1 MSQILVCQGA
11 QVAVAGLYPLIFP
24 TNGYRGQLRW
34 IGESAGVVGPN
45 AYSLLLASSREG
57 PLVLPKY
64 VTVLLSDGQRVHI
77 GDNLTL
83 PSSER
88 LSRMPNLSVK
98 AAETNI
104 FISHPDAELEACRA
118 GRDLSKKVQQV
129 DVEDE
134 EGEDGE
140 EEEEGEEGT
149 EENLSVAV
157 QEKKEEE
164 DKSEKCRRQLK
175 VEMSQPGATEQEL
188 VSYFSKFG
196 DVVSAF
202 SCSSLSATITFARP
216 EAVELLGGLEHQLVV
231 KNDAHGG
238 GFVRLKMRGG
248 DGRSATPP
256 RHLRH
261 NVNPFRCGFYERKHL
276 YFSLD
281 ANIAYH
287 FSGTLTI
294 WMVNLCIT
302 SYAGHLC
309 SFTSIALLHLVLHPP
324 VQHSH
329 MKLESLP
336 GDSSIYLLALGQLL
350 IMLLQ
355 AGPLCVILC
364 SSSSFGREV

>member
-1 MSQILVCQGA
+1 MSQVLVCQGA

-24 TNGYRGQLRW
+24 PNGYRGQLRW
-34 IGESAGVVGPN
+34 IGESAAVLGPS

-88 LSRMPNLSVK
+88 LARMPNLSVK
-98 AAETNI
+98 AAESNI
-104 FISHPDAELEACRA
+104 FISHPDAESEACQA
-118 GRDLSKKVQQV
+118 GRDLGKKVQQV

-140 EEEEGEEGT
+140 EEEGEERT
-149 EENLSVAV
+149 EEKLSVAV

-164 DKSEKCRRQLK
+164 EKSEECRRQLK

-188 VSYFSKFG
+188 ATYFSKFG
-196 DVVSAF
+196 DVKSVN

-231 KNDAHGG
+231 ENDANGG

-256 RHLRH
+256 RHLRQ
-261 NVNPFRCGFYERKHL
+261 NVNPFRCGFDDKEHL
-276 YFSLD
+276 YLSLD
-281 ANIAYH
+281 TNIAYH
-287 FSGTLTI
+287 FSGTPTI

-302 SYAGHLC
+302 SYAGHLS
-309 SFTSIALLHLVLHPP
+309 SFSSIAQLHLVLHRP
-324 VQHSH
+324 VQHCH

-336 GDSSIYLLALGQLL
+336 GDSSIFPLMLGQSL
-350 IMLLQ
+350 IMSLQ
-355 AGPLCVILC
+355 AGPLCLILC
-364 SSSSFGREV
+364 SSISFGCEV